1 LYFILQSPLAI
12 QCIDADQLSNVVDRL
27 IPALICI
34 NNKFRGVAGPAT
46 VAHRYTPS
54 RRY

>member
-1 LYFILQSPLAI
+1 LRFILQSPLAI
-12 QCIDADQLSNVVDRL
+12 QCIDVDQLRNLVDRL
-27 IPALICI
+27 FPALICI
-34 NNKFRGVAGPAT
+34 NKKFRAAAGPAT

>member
-1 LYFILQSPLAI
+1 LYFIAQSPLAI
-12 QCIDADQLSNVVDRL
+12 QCIDADQLRNVVDRRF
-27 IPALICI
+27 PALICI
-34 NNKFRGVAGPAT
+34 NKKFRGVAGPAT